1 MALAADLS
9 TLTDALITSV
19 ARISP
24 SQKGSAR
31 TQTLKRRATGALRTG
46 AHTRTDQF
54 AVAKQ
59 LEGLQEKFQI
69 LNRDELAEALQS
81 RLAELEKKRNSWLPE
96 ILSLLLQLSDRPA
109 LVSSVQPP
117 EKNAKAPEAKES
129 LSWSDIRDEGTA
141 FNDEEIWE
149 QVDFAGDSS
158 DDDFSSVAS
167 DASFPRRRPQ
177 SSTTVEEGY
186 VVPDDIFLPADNE
199 DLVASIEKA
208 QFWKPQ
214 NHSAVPSGKA
224 NTSRSITESQ
234 LARETIFMLQGLPTS
249 IFRHFEDRI
258 NVDHRY
264 TLAHSSNEALASL
277 LQCFSEIGTKIDGIR
292 RYTKVRQDIPYM
304 QTFCR
309 GIEERILGFDKFLSQ
324 IQCQY
329 LSPGSTIS
337 LLQLLADVRDHS
349 HELNL
354 LSEMISKLG
363 NQLTDQPMRCLD
375 LLYDLICM
383 LEALGDE
390 TSSGNLIKLFFQCFK
405 TYTRS
410 TRLWMETGQVDALDS
425 TFFVRTIRENGDLRT
440 LWHDWFVLD
449 IGDRRQKIPQ
459 FLATSVQKVFT
470 AGKSMVFLRHLNALP
485 ETAESHEDDTTPV
498 SSLPLPFSAL
508 VESEFEKIVDAD
520 HSISAG
526 LLRMELDQQCGLWS
540 SLDALYHVYFGK
552 DMSATSAIDA
562 KVFEIMDRGRPWDRF
577 LLTEIART
585 AFLPVQVIDTS
596 KLLMRPLNTAR
607 GDETQ
612 TRSVVTL
619 ETISIDCGLPWPVAN
634 IITEDAIHSY
644 QRISTFL
651 MQIRRAKYSIVK
663 QRLRDARTSPDDSD
677 TLVNVLHHNMLWF
690 LDFLYGHFTYLVIS
704 TSTQALHKSMSNAPD
719 VDAMISAHQHFM
731 ASLEVQCLLS
741 KDLSQVHEA
750 IISILDLCVHFADLQ
765 TAHSIGNEDQGSY
778 AGHTETPHPKKKP
791 EDDSDSDEDD
801 YDHDEQSHEHTLT
814 ASFQD
819 LSYSQQVR
827 KTKQK
832 FDHLTTFVTDSLK
845 GLTRADGPPSWDILA
860 DRLEWRQR

>member
-1 MALAADLS
+1 MAFAADLS

-24 SQKGSAR
+24 AQKGSAR
-31 TQTLKRRATGALRTG
+31 TQSLKRRVTGALRTG

-59 LEGLQEKFQI
+59 LEGLQEKFQV
-69 LNRDELAEALQS
+69 LNRDELAEALQG
-81 RLAELEKKRNSWLPE
+81 RLSELETQRNSWLPE

-109 LVSSVQPP
+109 LLSTVQPP
-117 EKNAKAPEAKES
+117 GENTKVPQAKES
-129 LSWSDIRDEGTA
+129 LSWSDIKEEGTA

-149 QVDFAGDSS
+149 EVDFAADSS

-186 VVPDDIFLPADNE
+186 VVPNDIFLPAEDG

-214 NHSAVPSGKA
+214 NHSVVPPGKA
-224 NTSRSITESQ
+224 SASRSITESQ

-249 IFRHFEDRI
+249 IFRHLEDRI

-277 LQCFSEIGTKIDGIR
+277 LQCFSEIGTRIDGIR
-292 RYTKVRQDIPYM
+292 RFTKIPQEIPYM

-309 GIEERILGFDKFLSQ
+309 GIEQRILDFDKFLSH
-324 IQCQY
+324 IQCKY

-354 LSEMISKLG
+354 LSDMIGKLWDDSI
-363 NQLTDQPMRCLD
+363 NQPMRCLD

-390 TSSGNLIKLFFQCFK
+390 TSSQSLIKLFFQCFR

-425 TFFVRTIRENGDLRT
+425 TFFVRTLRENGDLRT
-440 LWHDWFVLD
+440 LWHDWFMLD
-449 IGDRRQKIPQ
+449 TGDQGQKIPQ

-485 ETAESHEDDTTPV
+485 ETAESHEDDSPPE

-508 VESEFEKIVDAD
+508 VESAFEKIVDAD
-520 HSISAG
+520 HSLSAG
-526 LLRMELDQQCGLWS
+526 LLRMELDQQCGLWT
-540 SLDALYHVYFGK
+540 SLDALHHVYFGK
-552 DMSATSAIDA
+552 DMSATSTIDA
-562 KVFEIMDRGRPWDRF
+562 KVFDIMDRGRPWDRF

-585 AFLPVQVIDTS
+585 AFLPVPVIDVS
-596 KLLMRPLNTAR
+596 KLLVKPLNTR
-607 GDETQ
+607 SPETQ
-612 TRSVVTL
+612 SRSVRLL
-619 ETISIDCGLPWPVAN
+619 EKISIDYGLPWPVAN
-634 IITEDAIHSY
+634 IITEDALHSY

-663 QRLRDARTSPDDSD
+663 QRLLDARSISENSE
-677 TLVNVLHHNMLWF
+677 TLVNILHHNMLWF

-704 TSTQALHKSMSNAPD
+704 TSSQALHKFMSNAQD
-719 VDAMISAHQHFM
+719 VDAMICAHQDFM
-731 ASLEVQCLLS
+731 KSVEVQCLLS
-741 KDLSQVHEA
+741 PELSQLHEA
-750 IISILDLCVHFADLQ
+750 ILGILDLCVHFADLQ
-765 TAHSIGNEDQGSY
+765 SAHLIISEDHGLH
-778 AGHTETPHPKKKP
+778 AHTTPHANVTA
-791 EDDSDSDEDD
+791 DDDLDSDEDD
-801 YDHDEQSHEHTLT
+801 YDHDEQGHEHTLT
-814 ASFQD
+814 ASFLD
-819 LSYSQQVR
+819 LSYSQQAR
-827 KTKQK
+827 KVKFK
-832 FDHLTTFVTDSLK
+832 FDHLTTFVTNSLK

-860 DRLEWRQR
+860 DRLEWRQREQ